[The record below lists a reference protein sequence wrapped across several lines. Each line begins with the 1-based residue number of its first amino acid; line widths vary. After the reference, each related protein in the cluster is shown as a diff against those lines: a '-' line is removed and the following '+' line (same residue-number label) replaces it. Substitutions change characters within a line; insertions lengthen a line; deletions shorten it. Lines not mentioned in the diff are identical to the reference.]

1 MLIIIY
7 FRFCVCIVY
16 ASIEIHDLNNNPIA
30 IVPLGKAK
38 LKIGHIRIIQPIN
51 YAQFIETIDNFDIL
65 IKKKAYNT
73 QLYKL
78 LKTKYNMLYQTYLK
92 ISPTRN
98 RSKRW
103 NTIGTIWKWIAG
115 TPDADDLR
123 IINNTMNSLIEENNQ
138 QVYIN
143 QAADARL
150 QHISNITNELME
162 LNFKTEQQHLVN
174 INLLTILLNVD
185 IIQHQ
190 IEVLEDAIL
199 LAKHSIPSSHI
210 LSIKDYLNMKIFLQ
224 KHSIIV
230 TSFEDLLS
238 KSIAQVTMNST
249 HIIYIY

>member
-7 FRFCVCIVY
+7 FRFCVSIVY

-78 LKTKYNMLYQTYLK
+78 LQTKYNMLYQTYLK

-199 LAKHSIPSSHI
+199 PINAYLSH
-210 LSIKDYLNMKIFLQ
+210 LQ
-224 KHSIIV
+224 KHRFEEIAFLNFPLFYDYPILVLSMLHYFTFIV
-230 TSFEDLLS
+230 CYTMQPLL
-238 KSIAQVTMNST
+238 
-249 HIIYIY
+249 